1 MALAIVL
8 GAAVFV
14 FTVVDSYAGL
24 IEDNSN
30 TNQQAQGQLQGQA
43 QGQLQ
48 GQIANG
54 EVKVEGDDTDVAAS
68 FSWPTNMVAPG
79 VSSITA
85 ASPFGS
91 AGIGD
96 SELYVSIPVAI
107 QQIQAAVQAGYISQD
122 EAQGRIYDLLRDLQ
136 DSVKPKKLFGL
147 VGGRIA
153 RGRHLFNLGGI
164 LCW

>member
-1 MALAIVL
+1 MKFLKVTMALAIVL

-30 TNQQAQGQLQGQA
+30 TNQQA